1 MSTPDLLAGFD
12 EMRAHRLRRMKQNAS
27 GLLLFSAAIFIA
39 TFAYTDGSG
48 GWGYV
53 RAAAEAAM
61 VGGVADWF
69 AVTAL
74 FRHPLGIPIPH
85 TALIPR
91 GKDSIGRGLGEFV
104 QRNFMDPTALVTR
117 IREADPAGRI
127 GEWLAQPA
135 NAAAAARQAAG
146 VISAIAESV
155 NEDEVQDSIREMA
168 AARIETIEV
177 APVLGSLIDKAV
189 AGGHHEALIT
199 AGLHSII
206 KSISENRELL
216 RSRIGEES
224 PWWVP
229 EQIDD
234 VVFEKLYVS
243 LLRFVGE
250 IADNPEHDVRRLL
263 NDRTVTLVH
272 QLKTTPEMRERG
284 EDLKRQLIQHPDF
297 TAWTDGLWDALKNHL
312 AAAADKPDSDLR
324 KRLEQLALSTGAR
337 LGSDPDLRTKVDA
350 WIGNLGAH
358 LAERS
363 GPEIASLIAT
373 TVQRWDADETS
384 RRLELQV
391 GRDLQFIRING
402 TLVGGLVGLLIH
414 AAIEIFGG

>member
-12 EMRAHRLRRMKQNAS
+12 EIRARRLRNMKRNAS
-27 GLLLFSAAIFIA
+27 GLLVLSAAVFIA
-39 TFAYTDGSG
+39 TFVFSDGTG
-48 GWGYV
+48 AWGYV
-53 RAAAEAAM
+53 RAGAEAAM

-104 QRNFMDPTALVTR
+104 QRNFMDPDALVAR
-117 IREADPAGRI
+117 IREADPARRL
-127 GEWLAQPA
+127 GEWLAKPE
-135 NAAAAARQAAG
+135 NAAMAARQASG
-146 VISAIAESV
+146 VIAAVAEAV
-155 NEDEVQDSIREMA
+155 NEDEIQDNIREMA
-168 AARIETIEV
+168 ATRIEAIDA
-177 APVLGSLIDKAV
+177 APLVGSLLDKAIE
-189 AGGHHEALIT
+189 GGQHEALVS
-199 AGLHSII
+199 AGLRGITKAI
-206 KSISENRELL
+206 AENRAML
-216 RSRIGEES
+216 RTRIGEES

-229 EQIDD
+229 DQVDD
-234 VVFEKLYVS
+234 VVFEKIYTS
-243 LLRFVGE
+243 LVKFLGE
-250 IADNPEHDVRRLL
+250 IAANPDHEIRHLL
-263 NDRTVTLVH
+263 NERTVSLVA
-272 QLKTTPEMRERG
+272 QLKTSPEMKERG
-284 EDLKRQLIQHPDF
+284 EQLKRQLIEHPDF
-297 TAWTDGLWDALKNHL
+297 KAWTDGLWNTVKDQLV
-312 AAAADKPDSDLR
+312 AAAEQPESDLR
-324 KRLEQLALSTGAR
+324 KRLEKLALSTGER
-337 LGSDPDLRTKVDA
+337 LRTDPELRHNVDL

-363 GPEIASLIAT
+363 GPEVASLIAT

-414 AAIEIFGG
+414 AAVMTFGG

>member
-12 EMRAHRLRRMKQNAS
+12 ELRARRLRRMKQNAS
-27 GLLLFSAAIFIA
+27 GLLLLSAVIFVL
-39 TFAYTDGSG
+39 TFVFTDGSG
-48 GWGYV
+48 GWGYL
-53 RAAAEAAM
+53 RAGAEAAM

-91 GKDSIGRGLGEFV
+91 GKDAIGRGLGEFV
-104 QRNFMDPTALVTR
+104 QRNFMDPKSLVAR
-117 IREADPAGRI
+117 IREADPAGRM
-127 GEWLAQPA
+127 GEWLAQPE
-135 NAAAAARQAAG
+135 NADLAARQAAG
-146 VISAIAESV
+146 VISAVAEAI

-168 AARIETIEV
+168 AARVEGIDA
-177 APVLGSLIDKAV
+177 APVLGSLIDKAIE
-189 AGGHHEALIT
+189 GGHHEALIT
-199 AGLHSII
+199 AGLRGITRSIAD
-206 KSISENRELL
+206 NREML

-229 EQIDD
+229 DQIDD

-243 LLRFVGE
+243 LLRFIGE
-250 IADNPEHDVRRLL
+250 IAEDPGHDIRRHL
-263 NDRTVTLVH
+263 NDRTVTLVD
-272 QLKTTPEMRERG
+272 QLKTSPEMHDRG
-284 EDLKRQLIQHPDF
+284 EHLKRQLVEHPDF
-297 TAWTDGLWDALKNHL
+297 KAWTDGLWDGLKGHL
-312 AAAADKPDSDLR
+312 VAAVDEPGSDLR

-337 LGSDPDLRTKVDA
+337 LGSDPELRSKVDA
-350 WIGNLGAH
+350 WIGSLGAH

-363 GPEIASLIAT
+363 GPEVASLIAT
-373 TVQRWDADETS
+373 TVERWDADETS

-414 AAIEIFGG
+414 AAVEIFG

>member
-12 EMRAHRLRRMKQNAS
+12 EIRARRLRNMKRNAS
-27 GLLLFSAAIFIA
+27 GLLVLSAAIFIA
-39 TFAYTDGSG
+39 TFVFSDGTG
-48 GWGYV
+48 AWGYV
-53 RAAAEAAM
+53 RAGAEAAM

-104 QRNFMDPTALVTR
+104 QRNFMDPEALVAR
-117 IREADPAGRI
+117 IREADPARRL
-127 GEWLAQPA
+127 GEWLATPE
-135 NAAAAARQAAG
+135 NAAMAARQASG
-146 VISAIAESV
+146 VIAAVAEAV
-155 NEDEVQDSIREMA
+155 NEDEIQDNIREMA
-168 AARIETIEV
+168 ATRIEAIDA
-177 APVLGSLIDKAV
+177 APLVGSLLDKAIE
-189 AGGHHEALIT
+189 GGQHEALVS
-199 AGLHSII
+199 AGLRGITKAI
-206 KSISENRELL
+206 AENRTML
-216 RSRIGEES
+216 RARIGEES

-229 EQIDD
+229 DQVDD
-234 VVFEKLYVS
+234 VVFEKIYTS
-243 LLRFVGE
+243 LVRFLGE
-250 IADNPEHDVRRLL
+250 IAANPDHEIRHLL
-263 NDRTVTLVH
+263 NERTVTLVA
-272 QLKTTPEMRERG
+272 QLKTSPEMKERG
-284 EDLKRQLIQHPDF
+284 EQLKRQLIEHPDF
-297 TAWTDGLWDALKNHL
+297 KAWTDGLWNTVKDQLV
-312 AAAADKPDSDLR
+312 AAAEQPESDLR
-324 KRLEQLALSTGAR
+324 KRLEKLALSTGER
-337 LGSDPDLRTKVDA
+337 LRTDPELRHRVDL

-363 GPEIASLIAT
+363 GPEVASLIAT

-414 AAIEIFGG
+414 AAVLTFGG

>member
-12 EMRAHRLRRMKQNAS
+12 ETRARRLRTMKRNAA
-27 GLLLFSAAIFIA
+27 GLLLLSAAVFIV
-39 TFAYTDGSG
+39 TFIYTDGAG

-91 GKDSIGRGLGEFV
+91 GKDSIGKGLGEFV
-104 QRNFMDPTALVTR
+104 QRNFMDPDALVAR
-117 IREADPAGRI
+117 IREADPAGRV
-127 GEWLAQPA
+127 GEWLAKPE
-135 NAAAAARQAAG
+135 NAEIAARQAAG
-146 VISAIAESV
+146 IVSSVAEAV

-168 AARIETIEV
+168 TSRIEAIDA
-177 APVLGSLIDKAV
+177 APLLGSLIDKTLE
-189 AGGHHEALIT
+189 GGHHEALIT
-199 AGLHSII
+199 AGLRGIS
-206 KSISENRELL
+206 KSISDNRELL
-216 RSRIGEES
+216 RMRISEES

-234 VVFEKLYVS
+234 VVFGKLYVS
-243 LLRFVGE
+243 LIRFIGE
-250 IADNPEHDVRRLL
+250 IGDNPDHEIRKLL
-263 NDRTVTLVH
+263 SERTVILVEK
-272 QLKTTPEMRERG
+272 LKTSPEMRDRG
-284 EDLKRQLIQHPDF
+284 DQLKKQLLEHPDF

-312 AAAADKPDSDLR
+312 ATAADSPESDLR
-324 KRLEQLALSTGAR
+324 KRLERLALSTGAR
-337 LGSDPDLRTKVDA
+337 LGSDPDLRAKVDT
-350 WIGNLGAH
+350 WIGSLGAH

-363 GPEIASLIAT
+363 GPEVASLIAT
-373 TVQRWDADETS
+373 TVERWDADETS

-402 TLVGGLVGLLIH
+402 TLVGGLVGVLIH
-414 AAIEIFGG
+414 AAVTSFGG